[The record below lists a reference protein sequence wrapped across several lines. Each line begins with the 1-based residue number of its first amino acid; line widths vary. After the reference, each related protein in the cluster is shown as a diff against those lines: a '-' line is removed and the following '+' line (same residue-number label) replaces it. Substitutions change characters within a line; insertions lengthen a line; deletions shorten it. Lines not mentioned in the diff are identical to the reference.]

1 MDRAMPARAMRA
13 VARWRRTRTARV
25 LAIVGAALI
34 GAYLGLALGGRA
46 TTPLGPADIQLS
58 LRPSWTGDTVL
69 DVAPLGTLRMN
80 THDGPIGLHASIAS
94 IDLHDARHLIESPEA
109 VNDLETTLAPQ
120 LRHALFVLGMHGL
133 IAATLCAGVVGLV
146 VFRSPRLAGW
156 TSLTA
161 VGVCGVLLATSA
173 ATYNDR
179 ALAEPRYTG
188 LLAAAPSVVGSA
200 ETIVNRF
207 SKYREELAK
216 LVTNVSRLYE
226 VGSTLP
232 VYSPDPSTV
241 RVLHISDI
249 HLNPAAWNVV
259 RSIVKQ
265 FHVQVIVD
273 TGDLTDHGTS
283 AENAFVKQI
292 GKLDVPYVFVR
303 GNHDSKTTQRAVAR
317 QKNARV
323 LDDSATTVHG
333 IRIFGVGDP
342 RFTPDKSTREHP
354 GDPTLAADGRKYAEQ
369 LTEAGKNPDVVM
381 VHDPVEGAAFSGVT
395 PLVLSGHT
403 HRRET
408 HLLPTGTRLF
418 VQGSTGGAGL
428 RGLEHEKPTPDEC
441 SVLYFN
447 RASHRLQA
455 WDNITLGGLGEN
467 SVQISRH
474 LEPHPERKITPAPPP
489 AGPSGPTG
497 TGTPSTPATTP
508 PTSNDATSRATRPGA
523 LGRTGARFGG

>member
-1 MDRAMPARAMRA
+1 MDRAMPARTMRA
-13 VARWRRTRTARV
+13 AARWRRTRTARV

-34 GAYLGLALGGRA
+34 GAYLGLTFGGRT
-46 TTPLGPADIQLS
+46 TTPLGPAEIQLS
-58 LRPSWTGDTVL
+58 LRPSWTGDTVV

-80 THDGPIGLHASIAS
+80 THDGPVALHASIAS
-94 IDLHDARHLIESPEA
+94 IDLRDARHLIESPEA
-109 VNDLETTLAPQ
+109 INDLETTLAPQ
-120 LRHALFVLGMHGL
+120 LRRGLFVLGMHAL
-133 IAATLCAGVVGLV
+133 IAATLAAGVVGLV

-188 LLAAAPSVVGSA
+188 LLAAAPSVVGDA
-200 ETIVNRF
+200 QTIVNRF
-207 SKYREELAK
+207 SKYREGLAK

-303 GNHDSKTTQRAVAR
+303 GNHDSKTTQHTVAK

-323 LDDSATTVHG
+323 LDGSATTVRG

-342 RFTPDKSTREHP
+342 RFTPDKSTRDNP
-354 GDPTLAADGRKYAEQ
+354 GDPKLSKDGLTYAERIAD
-369 LTEAGKNPDVVM
+369 AGKRPDVVM

-403 HRRET
+403 HKRET
-408 HLLPTGTRLF
+408 RLLPTGTRLF

-447 RASHRLQA
+447 RANHRLQA

-474 LEPHPERKITPAPPP
+474 LEPHPERKITPAPRP
-489 AGPSGPTG
+489 AGSDGPTA
-497 TGTPSTPATTP
+497 TDTPATP
-508 PTSNDATSRATRPGA
+508 PTSPDETSRPTRPGA
-523 LGRTGARFGG
+523 MGRTGARFGG